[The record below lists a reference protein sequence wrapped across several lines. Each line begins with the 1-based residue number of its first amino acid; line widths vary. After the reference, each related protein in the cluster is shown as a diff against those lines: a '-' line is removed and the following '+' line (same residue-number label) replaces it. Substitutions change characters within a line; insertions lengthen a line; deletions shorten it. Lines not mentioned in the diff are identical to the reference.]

1 MLRTSRQEGSESQ
14 ARSAFTEPSKSISAG
29 RGAAWDHASGRL
41 FDGASFRW
49 LICGLLFLATSIN
62 YMDRQ
67 VMAILAPILQGK
79 FGWNEEQYGHLVFA
93 FQLAYMIGLLGV
105 GWFIDRCGLKVGYVF
120 AIAVWSLAACA
131 TALTTTLLGFAA
143 ARFALGLGEAG
154 NFPAATKTVGEWF
167 PRRERSLATGLFN
180 TGTSSGAII
189 APLLVPW
196 IVRTWNWEM
205 AFIVLGASGFVWIV
219 LWLLFYQRPEK
230 SRYLSEADVS
240 FIRTDD
246 DPEIALLAANED
258 VGRVHWLELFRF
270 PQTWGILISA
280 ALVVPV
286 MWFQIFW
293 LPKFLGSRFKVSISQ
308 AGWPLATAFSMQLIG
323 SILGGVLA
331 TWLIS
336 KGKSVHFARKFSLGL
351 CAICVIPIAF
361 VGLIPLMWPA
371 ILVVGFAMAAM
382 QGWSA
387 NSYSITTDLYPKRAI
402 ASMVGLG
409 TAAGA
414 IGSMAFAEFAGWY
427 LQHTGGNYSLLFVLA
442 GCGFPCAFLAVHMFI
457 PRWQV
462 VVLEDQVGPQNS
474 ASHDS

>member
-1 MLRTSRQEGSESQ
+1 M
-14 ARSAFTEPSKSISAG
+14 
-29 RGAAWDHASGRL
+29 
-41 FDGASFRW
+41 
-49 LICGLLFLATSIN
+49 
-62 YMDRQ
+62 
-67 VMAILAPILQGK
+67 
-79 FGWNEEQYGHLVFA
+79 
-93 FQLAYMIGLLGV
+93 
-105 GWFIDRCGLKVGYVF
+105 
-120 AIAVWSLAACA
+120 
-131 TALTTTLLGFAA
+131 
-143 ARFALGLGEAG
+143 
-154 NFPAATKTVGEWF
+154 
-167 PRRERSLATGLFN
+167 
-180 TGTSSGAII
+180 
-189 APLLVPW
+189 
-196 IVRTWNWEM
+196 
-205 AFIVLGASGFVWIV
+205 

-246 DPEIALLAANED
+246 DPEIARSAANED
-258 VGRVHWLELFRF
+258 VGRVHWFELFRF

-286 MWFQIFW
+286 MWFQVFW
-293 LPKFLGSRFKVSISQ
+293 LPKFLASRFKVSISQ

-336 KGKSVHFARKFSLGL
+336 NGKSVHFARKFSLGL
-351 CAICVIPIAF
+351 CAFCVIPIAF

-457 PRWQV
+457 PHWQV
-462 VVLEDQVGPQNS
+462 VVLENQVGP
-474 ASHDS
+474 